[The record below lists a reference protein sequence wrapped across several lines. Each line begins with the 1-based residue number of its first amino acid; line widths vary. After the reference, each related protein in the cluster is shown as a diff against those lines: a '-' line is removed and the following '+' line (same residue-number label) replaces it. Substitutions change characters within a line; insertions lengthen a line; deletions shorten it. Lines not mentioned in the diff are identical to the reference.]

1 MSHTQ
6 DQLELLNN
14 IEFLQGLIRPTMT
27 KTIIMGVMCVTQY
40 SLPDNIT
47 SAHNILSVQK
57 FSQIINPNHIQ
68 VTNKG

>member
-1 MSHTQ
+1 MSHTHV
-6 DQLELLNN
+6 LSVLPNN

-47 SAHNILSVQK
+47 SAHSILSVQK
-57 FSQIINPNHIQ
+57 FH
-68 VTNKG
+68 K